1 MDVVRV
7 TRAELTKV
15 INRLNNVG
23 WLLLGLSLGL
33 ADSIFWFVKN
43 HGDPQCY
50 QFPILS
56 KIGCVSSGFAWEICF
71 VLVIASAILVSLGR
85 SKP

>member
-1 MDVVRV
+1 VDVVRV

-56 KIGCVSSGFAWEICF
+56 GIGCVSSAFGWEICF
-71 VLVIASAILVSLGR
+71 VLFIGSAILISLR
-85 SKP
+85 SSSP